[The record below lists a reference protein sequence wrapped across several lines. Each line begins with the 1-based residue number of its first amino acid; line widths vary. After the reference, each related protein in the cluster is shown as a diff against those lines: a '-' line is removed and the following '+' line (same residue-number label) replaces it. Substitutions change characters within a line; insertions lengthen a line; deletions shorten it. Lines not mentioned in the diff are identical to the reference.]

1 MQIPPPRRVLA
12 KAHGPGSVTVA
23 TRTSLSRVVF
33 VRSGGVG
40 VASGRAQ
47 IRCRAANTRY
57 GTGTDGVD
65 TFKIKPNG
73 RHELWRRNESPCRV
87 SVTLT
92 GRGMLH
98 VSLHG
103 N

>member
-1 MQIPPPRRVLA
+1 M
-12 KAHGPGSVTVA
+12 VA

-40 VASGRAQ
+40 VASGRAR
-47 IRCRAANTRY
+47 IRCWATHTGY
-57 GTGTDGVD
+57 GTGTDGID

-73 RHELWRRNESPCRV
+73 RHELWRRNETPCRV

-92 GRGMLH
+92 GRGALD
-98 VSLHG
+98 VSLRG